1 MCQKIANA
9 KFRAYRKLI
18 GVCYLGQIERRIIY
32 DSGSEQFA
40 VTLVT
45 NVCYRRG
52 LLERDA
58 KQVPLSLLAETLE
71 ISTGALPRGSLSRTG
86 NRVRH
91 NYSLSRSI
99 SACVRETASASP
111 VITKRNVSGS
121 DKLLFIRSCSGWCIS
136 RFESPFGKFISVTLH
151 LRAKRKVFFEISILE
166 ASRRRFW
173 RVWKEFTFYG
183 VSWWWLE
190 DNFVSV
196 EVATM
201 TVMRTG
207 KFKIDNFV

>member
-1 MCQKIANA
+1 MLVTDDHKVKGLEQNKKKKIVCQKIANA

-40 VTLVT
+40 VALVT

-121 DKLLFIRSCSGWCIS
+121 DKLPFIRSCSVRLMYKQIRKSFWKIY
-136 RFESPFGKFISVTLH
+136 
-151 LRAKRKVFFEISILE
+151 KRY
-166 ASRRRFW
+166 
-173 RVWKEFTFYG
+173 FTPPG
-183 VSWWWLE
+183 
-190 DNFVSV
+190 
-196 EVATM
+196 
-201 TVMRTG
+201 
-207 KFKIDNFV
+207 